1 MSKAQPL
8 RLLVGGAG
16 LTVRGIAACAALC
29 AFVAS
34 AAAQG
39 SGQPAVAAS
48 VAAPDIAAR
57 VNGEPIT
64 RVEWQRTLTDPR
76 TRSLYQREHSAKQ
89 VDSQAYGRW
98 VLQRL
103 IVKHL
108 TLQEAARRQFVVSET
123 DLDEAVQAWK
133 ASYKGGPKGLQK
145 YLNSRGL
152 DETALRETLRAD
164 MLVARV
170 TSEVIKDVR
179 LTERE
184 LRAYYEKN
192 KAELQ
197 LPEEVLLKVIAVKD
211 KAAAEGI
218 VASLRKGEPF
228 ENAAREVST
237 EPRASLL
244 SNGRWIAVN
253 AMPPALREPVAAL
266 KASENTE
273 VLKGGSEY
281 YVVRLED
288 RRPARAQTLAEA
300 QPQIEQRLLPEKQ
313 KEALQAWLRKQEK
326 KAKIEVLVS

>member
-1 MSKAQPL
+1 MSSAQRL
-8 RLLVGGAG
+8 RLLASGAG
-16 LTVRGIAACAALC
+16 LAVRGIAVCVAVCAL
-29 AFVAS
+29 VAG
-34 AAAQG
+34 ATAQG
-39 SGQPAVAAS
+39 TGQTAVAATAT
-48 VAAPDIAAR
+48 VPDIVAR
-57 VNGEPIT
+57 VNGEPVT
-64 RVEWQRTLTDPR
+64 RAEWQRTLTDPR
-76 TRSLYQREHSAKQ
+76 TRSLYQREQSTQQ

-108 TLQEAARRQFVVSET
+108 TLQEAARRQFVVSEAE
-123 DLDEAVQAWK
+123 LDEAVQAWK

-145 YLNSRGL
+145 YLRSRGL
-152 DETALRETLRAD
+152 DETALRETLRTD

-179 LTERE
+179 LTDRQ

-197 LPEEVLLKVIAVKD
+197 LPEEVLLKVISVKD

-228 ENAAREVST
+228 ENVAREVST

-266 KASENTE
+266 KAGENTE